1 MLQTNSSQDS
11 GEMSPALQ
19 RRVGDPIDD
28 PVAPFP
34 RLCQASVMV
43 GKVFS
48 HQFGEHIPSGIAK
61 YGLASQLYLD
71 ISILARKIGEEATT
85 SKDYLSLA
93 TPLALTFSALCTL
106 CERYSCPADCE
117 KSTPEAA
124 AMQAQAIDGL
134 KTVSDSIRDF
144 SENLNAATPSQQDL
158 DRLSPIIMDAL
169 YSAASNFAWMVRE
182 SGDERS
188 QIALES
194 LRHSLRRIGGRWRNA
209 AEYLRILEAQ
219 EFTYAVGSAG
229 SA

>member
-1 MLQTNSSQDS
+1 
-11 GEMSPALQ
+11 
-19 RRVGDPIDD
+19 
-28 PVAPFP
+28 
-34 RLCQASVMV
+34 MV

-48 HQFGEHIPSGIAK
+48 HQFGEIIPLETAK

-71 ISILARKIGEEATT
+71 ISILARKIGEEATL

-93 TPLALTFSALCTL
+93 APLALTFSALCLL
-106 CERYSCPADCE
+106 CERYSCPSNC
-117 KSTPEAA
+117 KNTTPEAT
-124 AMQAQAIDGL
+124 AMQVQAVDGI

-158 DRLSPIIMDAL
+158 DRLSPIIMGAL

-188 QIALES
+188 QIALDS
-194 LRHSLRRIGGRWRNA
+194 LRHSLRRLGGRWRNA